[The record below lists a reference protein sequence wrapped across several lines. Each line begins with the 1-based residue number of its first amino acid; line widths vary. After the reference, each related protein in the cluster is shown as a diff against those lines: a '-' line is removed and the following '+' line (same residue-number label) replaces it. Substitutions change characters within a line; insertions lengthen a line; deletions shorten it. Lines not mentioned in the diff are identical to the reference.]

1 MIKSPCIGIC
11 TIVSNECIG
20 CKRKSF
26 EISNWIFYDEEERNE
41 ITDRCI
47 KEMEKALKKSR

>member
-11 TIVSNECIG
+11 TVVGNECIG

-26 EISNWIFYDEEERNE
+26 EISNWLIYEEEERNK
-41 ITDRCI
+41 ITNRCI
-47 KEMEKALKKSR
+47 KEMEKALKKK